1 MSSYRGIYE
10 AIGLATLGF
19 IFLVLFIM
27 LSAPIGD
34 YFGFLEDAADDSG
47 IGEEVRSHTEGN
59 GGLRWLFGFIFVI
72 FEVAAVIRAFTFA
85 HSETY
90 EEYEYEGYHDDEF

>member
-10 AIGLATLGF
+10 ALGLATLGF

-27 LSAPIGD
+27 LSVPISTYFDTLEQAANETGD
-34 YFGFLEDAADDSG
+34 SVYENVHRH
-47 IGEEVRSHTEGN
+47 IEGN

-72 FEVAAVIRAFTFA
+72 FEIAAVVRAFIFSI
-85 HSETY
+85 SETY
-90 EEYEYEGYHDDEF
+90 EEADEYER